1 MLFTK
6 LAAVAAALAA
16 PLAVA
21 ENGYWAN
28 TIHAVSVLNGPGG
41 VSGLIKFSQDKGSCE
56 VSVTGTIQGL
66 SPNAEHGF
74 HIHQF
79 GDISGGCNSTGGH
92 FNPFNKTHGAP
103 DAKVR
108 HVGDLGNVK
117 TDANGTAVVDI
128 KDSKIQ
134 LLGARTILGRGV
146 VVHAGRDDLGLGN
159 ETDSKT
165 TGHAGARAACGVV
178 AVAN

>member
-6 LAAVAAALAA
+6 VVAAAAALA

-28 TIHAVSVLNGPGG
+28 TIHAVSVLAGPGG
-41 VSGLIKFSQDKGSCE
+41 VAGVIHFSQDKGSCE
-56 VSVTGTIQGL
+56 VSVTGTISGL

-74 HIHQF
+74 HVHQF

-108 HVGDLGNVK
+108 HVGDLGNIK
-117 TDANGTAVVDI
+117 TDANGTATVDI

-134 LLGARTILGRGV
+134 LLGARTIFGRGV

-165 TGHAGARAACGVV
+165 TGHAGARAACGVI